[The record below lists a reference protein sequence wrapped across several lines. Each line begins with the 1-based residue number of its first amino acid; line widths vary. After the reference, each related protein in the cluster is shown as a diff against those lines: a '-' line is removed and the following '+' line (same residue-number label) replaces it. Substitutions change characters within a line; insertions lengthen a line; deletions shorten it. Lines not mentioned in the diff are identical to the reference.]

1 MVFNFFRRNRDMLTW
16 KLSPKKYDKGNKH
29 NYGGKVVLPQSVL
42 ESLVTHQVQPPY
54 TFEISHTD
62 RIYRTHCGVLEFT
75 GCESVVIVPEW
86 MYQQLNMDLTLQ
98 VTIKFKSLSKGTF
111 SKLLPHSV
119 DFLDVESPKTELEKS
134 LRDYQVLTQGDEI
147 LCSFEEYGDMRFTV
161 GEILP
166 DEDAIYI
173 VDTDLSVEF
182 LPPIGYEEKVEREK
196 SVLPHLKVHK
206 SKYEHPPI
214 EMKEPGLFFCFEK
227 LKTGE
232 KDQTK

>member
-1 MVFNFFRRNRDMLTW
+1 
-16 KLSPKKYDKGNKH
+16 
-29 NYGGKVVLPQSVL
+29 
-42 ESLVTHQVQPPY
+42 
-54 TFEISHTD
+54 
-62 RIYRTHCGVLEFT
+62 
-75 GCESVVIVPEW
+75 
-86 MYQQLNMDLTLQ
+86 
-98 VTIKFKSLSKGTF
+98 
-111 SKLLPHSV
+111 
-119 DFLDVESPKTELEKS
+119 
-134 LRDYQVLTQGDEI
+134 
-147 LCSFEEYGDMRFTV
+147 MRFTV

-232 KDQTK
+232 EDQTK